1 MLIKASGN
9 LITLA
14 KEGWF
19 DVIAHGCNC
28 VHIMGAGIAA
38 QVADEFPEAY
48 KADQET
54 EADIA
59 KIGTSSAAHIPVGDH
74 NHILTVE
81 NWYTQTYPGGGHFS
95 NDALELLLQQARFSW
110 RNTNLRVG
118 LPYIGCGI
126 AGGNESLIVS
136 MFEHYLKDCN
146 VMLVRYQ
153 K

>member
-1 MLIKASGN
+1 MIKVSGD

-14 KEGWF
+14 KAGWF

-28 VHIMGAGIAA
+28 VQIMGAGIAK
-38 QVADEFPEAY
+38 QIADEFPEAY
-48 KADQET
+48 VADLET

-59 KIGTSSAAHIPVGDH
+59 KIGTLSAAHVPVG
-74 NHILTVE
+74 NFNRVLTVE
-81 NWYTQTYPGGGHFS
+81 NWYTQTYPGSGHFS
-95 NDALELLLQQARFSW
+95 NDALEMLLQQARLSW

-126 AGGNESLIVS
+126 AGGNESLIVA
-136 MFEHYLKDCN
+136 MFEYYLRDCN